1 MAELEEA
8 FENLQRAEAH
18 KKEMDREVL
27 ANTALIRRNY
37 LWNYLTF

>member
-1 MAELEEA
+1 MLEKA

-27 ANTALIRRNY
+27 AKYSID
-37 LWNYLTF
+37 